1 MNYLPATHALRHYSI
16 FNRFGH
22 LGFIKGKEIPAMSKS
37 LKYTFLIHV
46 VVSLIFGAVLLL
58 APGRFLGLFG
68 WAPIDPLISRL
79 LGAALLALAWSSY
92 RGWGA
97 SSYEQVSVLVEMEV
111 IFTVFGSVGLLRH
124 LLKG

>member
-1 MNYLPATHALRHYSI
+1 
-16 FNRFGH
+16 
-22 LGFIKGKEIPAMSKS
+22 MSKS

-46 VVSLIFGAVLLL
+46 IVSLIFGAALLL

-124 LLKG
+124 LLKAWYPWYVWFLLAVLLVFAIAWAYHLWKKE

>member
-1 MNYLPATHALRHYSI
+1 
-16 FNRFGH
+16 
-22 LGFIKGKEIPAMSKS
+22 MSKS

-46 VVSLIFGAVLLL
+46 VVSLIFGAALLL

-124 LLKG
+124 LLKAWYPWYVWFVFAVLLVFAIAWAYHLWKKE

>member
-1 MNYLPATHALRHYSI
+1 
-16 FNRFGH
+16 
-22 LGFIKGKEIPAMSKS
+22 MSKS
-37 LKYTFLIHV
+37 LRYTFLIHV
-46 VVSLIFGAVLLL
+46 VVSFIFGAALLL
-58 APGRFLGLFG
+58 APGRTLGLFG
-68 WAPIDPLISRL
+68 WAPVDPLISRL

-124 LLKG
+124 LIKAWYPWYVWFVFAVLVVFAIAWTYHLWKKE

>member
-1 MNYLPATHALRHYSI
+1 
-16 FNRFGH
+16 
-22 LGFIKGKEIPAMSKS
+22 MSKS

-46 VVSLIFGAVLLL
+46 IVSLIFGAALLL

-124 LLKG
+124 LLKAWYPWYVWFVFAVLLVFAIAWAYHLWKKE

>member
-1 MNYLPATHALRHYSI
+1 
-16 FNRFGH
+16 
-22 LGFIKGKEIPAMSKS
+22 MSKS
-37 LKYTFLIHV
+37 LRYTFLIHV
-46 VVSLIFGAVLLL
+46 VVSLIFGAALLL
-58 APGRFLGLFG
+58 APGRTLGIFG

-111 IFTVFGSVGLLRH
+111 IFTVFGSLGLLRH
-124 LLKG
+124 LIKAWYPWYVWFVFAVLVVFAIAWTYHLWKKE

>member
-1 MNYLPATHALRHYSI
+1 
-16 FNRFGH
+16 
-22 LGFIKGKEIPAMSKS
+22 MSKS

-46 VVSLIFGAVLLL
+46 VVSLIFGAALLL

-124 LLKG
+124 LIKAWYPWYVWLVFAVLLVFAIAWTYHLWKKE

>member
-1 MNYLPATHALRHYSI
+1 
-16 FNRFGH
+16 
-22 LGFIKGKEIPAMSKS
+22 MSKS
-37 LKYTFLIHV
+37 LKYTFLIHI
-46 VVSLIFGAVLLL
+46 VVSFIFGAALLL

-124 LLKG
+124 LLKGWYPCYVWSVFSILVVFAIAWIYHLWKKE

>member
-1 MNYLPATHALRHYSI
+1 
-16 FNRFGH
+16 
-22 LGFIKGKEIPAMSKS
+22 MSKS

-46 VVSLIFGAVLLL
+46 VVSLIFGAALLL

-97 SSYEQVSVLVEMEV
+97 SSYEQVSVLIEMEV

-124 LLKG
+124 LIKAWYPWYVWFVFAVLLVFAFAWTYHLWKKE

>member
-1 MNYLPATHALRHYSI
+1 
-16 FNRFGH
+16 
-22 LGFIKGKEIPAMSKS
+22 MSKS

-46 VVSLIFGAVLLL
+46 VVSLIFGAALLL
-58 APGRFLGLFG
+58 APGRTLGLFG

-97 SSYEQVSVLVEMEV
+97 ISYEQISVLVEMEV

-124 LLKG
+124 LLKAWYPWYVWFVFTVLIVFAIAWTYHLWKKE